1 MEEFD
6 ITVTKHKIGTKGAK
20 IAVIGV
26 GGAGGNMLDTIAKSD
41 ISEDVKLVAANT
53 DAQALDGCSAATK
66 ILLGP
71 NVTKGQGAG
80 SGRRISGCRGRARE
94 RGHGA
99 LIKAA
104 RFSPVEALAYT

>member
-6 ITVTKHKIGTKGAK
+6 ITVTKTKIGTKGAK

-26 GGAGGNMLDTIAKSD
+26 GGAGGNMLDTISKID

-53 DAQALDGCSAATK
+53 DAQALDSCTADTK

-71 NVTKGQGAG
+71 NVTKGKGAG
-80 SGRRISGCRGRARE
+80 MDPELGR
-94 RGHGA
+94 
-99 LIKAA
+99 KAA
-104 RFSPVEALAYT
+104 LESYTEIKEALKQ

>member
-6 ITVTKHKIGTKGAK
+6 ITVTKHNIGTKGAK

-41 ISEDVKLVAANT
+41 IGEDVKLVAANT
-53 DAQALDGCSAATK
+53 DAQALDGCSATTK
-66 ILLGP
+66 VLLGP

-80 SGRRISGCRGRARE
+80 MNPELGKRA
-94 RGHGA
+94 A
-99 LIKAA
+99 LESYDEIK
-104 RFSPVEALAYT
+104 EALMQ

>member
-6 ITVTKHKIGTKGAK
+6 IKVTKHQIGTKGAK

-26 GGAGGNMLDTIAKSD
+26 GGAGGNMLDTIASSD

-53 DAQALDGCSAATK
+53 DAQALEGCSAETK

-71 NVTKGQGAG
+71 NTTKGQGAG
-80 SGRRISGCRGRARE
+80 MDPELGK
-94 RGHGA
+94 
-99 LIKAA
+99 KAA
-104 RFSPVEALAYT
+104 LESYNEIKDALMQ

>member
-6 ITVTKHKIGTKGAK
+6 ITVTKTQLSTKGAK

-41 ISEDVKLVAANT
+41 IAAEVKLVAANT
-53 DAQALDGCSAATK
+53 DAQALNGCSADTK

-71 NVTKGQGAG
+71 NTTKGKGAG
-80 SGRRISGCRGRARE
+80 MDPELGKRA
-94 RGHGA
+94 A
-99 LIKAA
+99 LESYAEIK
-104 RFSPVEALAYT
+104 EALMQ

>member
-41 ISEDVKLVAANT
+41 ISKDVKLVAANT
-53 DAQALDGCSAATK
+53 ELES
-66 ILLGP
+66 
-71 NVTKGQGAG
+71 V
-80 SGRRISGCRGRARE
+80 
-94 RGHGA
+94 
-99 LIKAA
+99 
-104 RFSPVEALAYT
+104 

>member
-6 ITVTKHKIGTKGAK
+6 ITITKHQIGTKGAK

-41 ISEDVKLVAANT
+41 ISEEVKPVAANT
-53 DAQALDGCSAATK
+53 DAQALNGCSADTK

-71 NVTKGQGAG
+71 NSTKGKGAG
-80 SGRRISGCRGRARE
+80 MDPELGR
-94 RGHGA
+94 
-99 LIKAA
+99 KAA
-104 RFSPVEALAYT
+104 MESYNDIKEALMQ

>member
-1 MEEFD
+1 MGEFN
-6 ITVTKHKIGTKGAK
+6 ITITKQKIGTKGAK

-41 ISEDVKLVAANT
+41 IGDDVKLVAANT
-53 DAQALDGCSAATK
+53 DAQALDGCSATTK

-80 SGRRISGCRGRARE
+80 MDPDLGKRA
-94 RGHGA
+94 A
-99 LIKAA
+99 LESYDEIK
-104 RFSPVEALAYT
+104 EALKQ

>member
-6 ITVTKHKIGTKGAK
+6 ITVTEVKMETKGAK

-41 ISEDVKLVAANT
+41 IGDKVKLVAANT
-53 DAQALDGCSAATK
+53 DAQALNGCSADTK

-71 NVTKGQGAG
+71 NTTKGKGAG
-80 SGRRISGCRGRARE
+80 MDPELGR
-94 RGHGA
+94 
-99 LIKAA
+99 KAA
-104 RFSPVEALAYT
+104 LESYSEIVEALKQ

>member
-6 ITVTKHKIGTKGAK
+6 IKVTKRTIGTKGAR

-53 DAQALDGCSAATK
+53 DAQALNGCSAETK

-71 NVTKGQGAG
+71 NITKGQGAG
-80 SGRRISGCRGRARE
+80 MDPELGR
-94 RGHGA
+94 
-99 LIKAA
+99 KAA
-104 RFSPVEALAYT
+104 LESYAEIKESLKQ